1 MLNWFKRL
9 VYRIFP
15 GFAQASSSFGIY
27 PIAKV
32 PSYGATQPLFLSE
45 IPQNYTHLLI
55 ECQLRVNMPPS
66 SPAVPFAGVSIK
78 FNLNGLSYQYHAQSI
93 YSKNGQISVVP
104 SESSSWIGNAVTNG
118 AVLNEHSSF
127 FIFIPNYANPEF
139 AKKAIISS
147 SYQQGYGANG
157 FTMFGMGEVVV
168 SHTKSDPV
176 TMVTITPDNWI
187 DGYHFD
193 SRSYMKVFG
202 IKDGLDS

>member
-1 MLNWFKRL
+1 MLSWFKRL

-32 PSYGATQPLFLSE
+32 PSYGAVQPLFLSE

-55 ECQLRVNMPPS
+55 ECQLRVNAPS
-66 SPAVPFAGVSIK
+66 INSSFSPVGISIK
-78 FNLNGLSYQYHAQSI
+78 FNMNGLAYQYHTQSV
-93 YSKNGQISVVP
+93 YSKNGQINSIPP
-104 SESSSWIGNAVTNG
+104 SSSSWIGDAVTNG
-118 AVLNEHSSF
+118 AALNEHSSF

-168 SHTKSDPV
+168 SHAKSDPV